1 MEVRFKTL
9 SISADVA
16 VKDEDG
22 TNMELPT
29 LTNEVIKMTR
39 GVIAKKR
46 TVKKEI
52 LKRISGVFKPGTITL
67 VLGQPGSGKSSL
79 MKLLS
84 GRFPEGENVKIEGEV
99 TYNGTSRANLRTLL
113 PQFASYV
120 AQRDHHN
127 PLLTAKETLEFAHA
141 CGGGESFKHVH
152 SHDVLDES
160 ADVFELKHKQYPDT
174 VIQQLGLETCQ
185 NTIVGDAMVRGVSGG
200 ERKRVMTGEMAFG
213 DKYVMVMDEITT
225 GLDSAAAYDII
236 NTQRSIA
243 KKFHKTVVISLLQP
257 SPEIF
262 ALFDD
267 VVILNDDYV
276 MYSGP
281 REKTLD
287 YFESLGFKCPPHRDV
302 ADFLLDL
309 GTGMQY
315 QYEAHGNFIPRT
327 PCEFAK
333 AYEGCAIYTRVLQ
346 DVEESVNPSVLQSM
360 TALLNSQ
367 PEFNQGFWPSTSLLM
382 KRQITTLKREASG
395 LIGRLIMNTIL
406 GLLYSAIFY
415 QINPADSQ
423 LFMGALFEV
432 VLCLSLALSSQIP
445 VIMAAREV
453 FYKQCG
459 ANFFR
464 TVSYVLS
471 YSASQVI
478 PIIFESLVFGSVVYW
493 MCGFVNTAGG
503 FIIFMVIICLTNI
516 AFLAFFFL
524 LASVSPNLNMAN
536 PISSVSVFFFTLYAG
551 FTTTK
556 GQIPDYLVWLY
567 WINPLGWSIRA
578 LAVNQY
584 SDSRFD
590 TCVYGG
596 VDYCTNYGMTMGK
609 YTLSIYEVP
618 SETFWIWWGIVYI
631 VATYVFFTFLSCIV
645 LEYYRYESPEN
656 VMLDMKSKNETTE
669 EYTLTHTPCSLA
681 AEHEPEHLMHVVKER
696 HVVPVT
702 VAFKDLWYTVPDP
715 NNPKNTI

>member
-1 MEVRFKTL
+1 
-9 SISADVA
+9 
-16 VKDEDG
+16 
-22 TNMELPT
+22 
-29 LTNEVIKMTR
+29 MTR

-52 LKRISGVFKPGTITL
+52 LKGISGVFKPGTITL

-84 GRFPEGENVKIEGEV
+84 GRFPEGKNVKIEGEV
-99 TYNGTSRANLRTLL
+99 TYNGTSRVNLRTLL

-127 PLLTAKETLEFAHA
+127 PLLIAKETLEFAHA
-141 CGGGESFKHVH
+141 CGGGESSKHVH

-174 VIQQLGLETCQ
+174 VIQQFGLETCQ

-200 ERKRVMTGEMAFG
+200 ERKRVTTGEMAFG
-213 DKYVMVMDEITT
+213 DKYVIVMNEITT
-225 GLDSAAAYDII
+225 GLDSAAAYAII

-243 KKFHKTVVISLLQP
+243 KSSTKRC
-257 SPEIF
+257 
-262 ALFDD
+262 
-267 VVILNDDYV
+267 
-276 MYSGP
+276 GP
-281 REKTLD
+281 REKTLG

-445 VIMAAREV
+445 AIMAAREV
-453 FYKQCG
+453 FYKQRG

-503 FIIFMVIICLTNI
+503 FIIFMVIICLTDI

-551 FTTTK
+551 FTITK
-556 GQIPDYLVWLY
+556 GQIPDYLV
-567 WINPLGWSIRA
+567 
-578 LAVNQY
+578 
-584 SDSRFD
+584 
-590 TCVYGG
+590 
-596 VDYCTNYGMTMGK
+596 
-609 YTLSIYEVP
+609 
-618 SETFWIWWGIVYI
+618 
-631 VATYVFFTFLSCIV
+631 
-645 LEYYRYESPEN
+645 
-656 VMLDMKSKNETTE
+656 
-669 EYTLTHTPCSLA
+669 
-681 AEHEPEHLMHVVKER
+681 
-696 HVVPVT
+696 
-702 VAFKDLWYTVPDP
+702 
-715 NNPKNTI
+715 